1 MGNHFRMI
9 IKSYPMV
16 EFYCLGR
23 LLFSNWRANYECAS
37 IRIIVDVDLE
47 NHVSFPYY
55 GPRSICPSLNIVT
68 YTPFHDLFA
77 SNFVFMRPLDL
88 II

>member
-1 MGNHFRMI
+1 
-9 IKSYPMV
+9 
-16 EFYCLGR
+16 
-23 LLFSNWRANYECAS
+23 
-37 IRIIVDVDLE
+37 
-47 NHVSFPYY
+47 
-55 GPRSICPSLNIVT
+55 LNIVT